1 MIKTVFLAS
10 LAAVALCAPDAD
22 PAILYGGTKILT
34 APTPFIHNPPVYHA
48 PLAYGYGIGAFAYGK
63 RDADADPA
71 ILAGS
76 TQVLTPPTPLIHNPP
91 VLPVVA
97 AAPLA
102 YGYGIG
108 AGYGLGLGAY
118 GLHHGLGAYGLH
130 HGIGKRDAEAEPQ
143 FFNLAAPYAAHA
155 PFAFASAGAVPHVP
169 VVKSVEVT
177 PAEVSQEV
185 TAHTI
190 PVAVGYHAA
199 PYGLHHGYGYGKRE
213 AEADPQYGFLRAHP
227 YAGPVAVGFHSAGA
241 VPHLPVVKSIEE
253 TAPAEVN
260 HEVHAHAI
268 PVAVGFGGYAHHGY
282 AGHFYG

>member
-34 APTPFIHNPPVYHA
+34 PPTPFIHNPPVRHVVAA
-48 PLAYGYGIGAFAYGK
+48 PLPYGYGIGAFAYGK

-108 AGYGLGLGAY
+108 AGYGLGVGAY

-130 HGIGKRDAEAEPQ
+130 NGIGKRDADADPQ
-143 FFNLAAPYAAHA
+143 FALAAPYYAHA
-155 PFAFASAGAVPHVP
+155 PFAFASAGAIPHVP
-169 VVKSVEVT
+169 VVKSVELT
-177 PAEVSQEV
+177 PAEINQEV
-185 TAHTI
+185 TAHAI
-190 PVAVGYHAA
+190 PIAVGY
-199 PYGLHHGYGYGKRE
+199 GHGFYHGYGKRE
-213 AEADPQYGFLRAHP
+213 AEADPQYGYGLPALP
-227 YAGPVAVGFHSAGA
+227 YAGPVAIGFHSAGA

-260 HEVHAHAI
+260 HEVTAHAI

>member
-76 TQVLTPPTPLIHNPP
+76 TPVLTPPTPFIHNPP
-91 VLPVVA
+91 VLHH
-97 AAPLA
+97 
-102 YGYGIG
+102 GI
-108 AGYGLGLGAY
+108 GAY
-118 GLHHGLGAYGLH
+118 GLHHS
-130 HGIGKRDAEAEPQ
+130 ISKRDAEAEPQ

-213 AEADPQYGFLRAHP
+213 AEADPQYGFLPAHP

-260 HEVHAHAI
+260 HEVTAHAI